1 MYAMKALV
9 MFGAATLCWNVPAG
23 SAWADPAESLCAQN
37 PAFAPSLMEK
47 IIRAQLEADHDP
59 ALEADTP
66 EHVAQQASAQGI
78 GECAAEVRRDPSIAA
93 AFNAAGPSNAE
104 VAWDAF
110 NTACADHK
118 TSRGACITAEVQ
130 SSKALKQLISTDQP
144 DGAKALVQTC
154 ELVMQTDP
162 PLAEWRECVDQAL
175 AVHAP
180 GSAARRCKLAATWHV
195 AKTGAEAGGIVAAC
209 LRGQ

>member
-1 MYAMKALV
+1 MKFLFIGV
-9 MFGAATLCWNVPAG
+9 CLLAAT
-23 SAWADPAESLCAQN
+23 SAWADPAEELCAQN
-37 PAFAPSLMEK
+37 PAFAPALMEK
-47 IIRAQLEADHDP
+47 IIRAQLETDHDP
-59 ALEADTP
+59 ALDADTP
-66 EHVAQQASAQGI
+66 DHVAQQASAQGI
-78 GECAAEVRRDPSIAA
+78 RECAADIRQDPSIAA
-93 AFNAAGPSNAE
+93 AFTAAGPANAQ

-130 SSKALKQLISTDQP
+130 SNLALKRMIATDQP

-162 PLAEWRECVDQAL
+162 PLADWRECVDQAL
-175 AVHAP
+175 AVHAS
-180 GSAARRCKLAATWHV
+180 GAAARHCKLAATWHV
-195 AKTGAEAGGIVAAC
+195 AKTGAEAGALVAAC